1 MTETLHYYPPSMAIL
16 NFPFDYVTTRQ
27 DFITRE
33 FMDGYQK
40 YKDDYVEYMSRDE
53 SIASDG
59 TPLANHFL
67 VMTLKN

>member
-1 MTETLHYYPPSMAIL
+1 MAVL

-27 DFITRE
+27 AYITKE
-33 FMDGYQK
+33 FMNGYQK
-40 YKDDYVEYMSRDE
+40 YKDDYVEYMSRDL
-53 SIASDG
+53 SVASDG